1 MINRYVVNTISD
13 KSGKVVCYETC
24 RTKDE
29 ALRVVK
35 RYAAIN
41 GLTNKIEENTNA

>member
-13 KSGKVVCYETC
+13 KTGKLVCYETV
-24 RTKDE
+24 RTKED

-35 RYAAIN
+35 RYVAIK
-41 GLTNKIEENTNA
+41 GITNKVVENKQ